1 MKNSFLFRLRHTF
14 SYFSGLKKTEM
25 ALKDKLNGRIDQFN
39 TWRTTHMSDRRFMI
53 LLSVPTGF
61 LAGAAAVII
70 KKLAHGIRDLVNLLY
85 NHVEVTYVQDTP
97 FSYSHLL
104 YFVCPAIGIL
114 LTILFCKFVLKKD
127 VGHGIPGIL
136 YAIRKNKGKVS
147 RSSTWSSIVT
157 SALTVGFGGSVG
169 LEGPSVSTGG
179 SIGSNIAQALK
190 LDYKHTIQL
199 IGMGG
204 AAALAA
210 IFQAPITGIVFAL
223 EVFMIDLSL
232 NALVPIICSSF
243 VAILTAYFF
252 LGQTVEYPAAI
263 AEGFIPSN
271 ALYYVLLGLFAGL
284 VSAYFLKVTFGVE
297 KRFKRVESPWARF
310 LIGGLMLGILIFL
323 FPALYGEG
331 YDAINMAL
339 RGGEGDYQ
347 KIFGDTWF
355 KWFMNRDFGFIDY
368 DLVFIVLFGILIL
381 LKAFA
386 TAFTFGAGG
395 VGGTFA
401 PALFIGAF
409 TGLFFASLVNHLQI
423 AELDPAKFA
432 LVGMS
437 GLVAGMLHA
446 PLTGIFLIAEIT
458 NGYALIVPLMIVSA
472 LSYAINRL
480 FFKHSIYTNSVAEKG
495 VEVTHNKDKS
505 ILNMMAI
512 NQLIETNFSPIDPDS
527 LFRDLLPLV
536 SSSKR
541 NIFPVVDKHG
551 VFCGHVLFDDVRSI
565 LFDESYYDQSI
576 QNFAVLP
583 DYVIHPDES
592 MEEIVQKFQK
602 SGKYN
607 IPVIQDGKY
616 LGYISRANVFSAYRN
631 MMSEISED

>member
-1 MKNSFLFRLRHTF
+1 MRLK
-14 SYFSGLKKTEM
+14 GKINEW
-25 ALKDKLNGRIDQFN
+25 IDQFT
-39 TWRTTHMSDRRFMI
+39 TWRTNHLTDRQFMLI
-53 LLSVPTGF
+53 LSVPAGF
-61 LAGAAAVII
+61 MAGAAAVII
-70 KKLAHGIRDLVNLLY
+70 KKLAHGIRDLVINAQF
-85 NHVEVTYVQDTP
+85 N
-97 FSYSHLL
+97 YSHFL
-104 YFVCPAIGIL
+104 YFICPAIGIL
-114 LTILFCKFVLKKD
+114 LTILFCKYILKKD

-136 YAIRKNKGKVS
+136 YAISKNKGKVS
-147 RSSTWSSIVT
+147 RSSTWSSIIT

-179 SIGSNIAQALK
+179 SIGSNIAQLLK

-232 NALVPIICSSF
+232 NAIVPIIVSSF

-271 ALYYVLLGLFAGL
+271 ALYYVGLGLFAGL
-284 VSAYFLKVTFGVE
+284 VSAYFLKVTFSVE
-297 KRFKRVESPWARF
+297 KRFKRIESPWTRF
-310 LIGGLMLGILIFL
+310 IIGATFLGILIFL

-331 YDAINMAL
+331 YEAINSAL
-339 RGGEGDYQ
+339 RGDYSPV
-347 KIFGDTWF
+347 FGNAWF
-355 KWFMNRDFGFIDY
+355 AQFKDR
-368 DLVFIVLFGILIL
+368 DLVVLILFAGMIL

-409 TGLFFASLVNHLQI
+409 TGLFFALMVNYLGI
-423 AELDPAKFA
+423 GDLDPAKFA

-472 LSYAINRL
+472 LAYAINRV
-480 FFKHSIYTNSVAEKG
+480 FFKHSIYTNAVAEQG

-505 ILNMMAI
+505 ILNMMAV
-512 NQLIETNFSPIDPDS
+512 NQLIETNFSTIDPDCT
-527 LFRDLLPLV
+527 FRDLLPLI

-551 VFCGHVLFDDVRSI
+551 IFCGHVLFDDVRAI
-565 LFDESYYDQSI
+565 LFNEENYEESI

-583 DYVIHPDES
+583 DYVIHPDEP
-592 MEEIVQKFQK
+592 MEEIVQKFNK

-607 IPVIQDGKY
+607 IPVIQHGQY
-616 LGYISRANVFSAYRN
+616 LGYMSRANVFSAYRS

>member
-1 MKNSFLFRLRHTF
+1 
-14 SYFSGLKKTEM
+14 
-25 ALKDKLNGRIDQFN
+25 
-39 TWRTTHMSDRRFMI
+39 MSDRRFML
-53 LLSVPTGF
+53 LLSIPTGF

-70 KKLAHGIRDLVNLLY
+70 KKLAHSIRDLV
-85 NHVEVTYVQDTP
+85 
-97 FSYSHLL
+97 FSAQFNYSHLL
-104 YFVCPAIGIL
+104 FFICPAIGIL
-114 LTILFCKFVLKKD
+114 LTILFCKYILKKE

-136 YAIRKNKGKVS
+136 YAISKNKGQVS
-147 RSSTWSSIVT
+147 RSSMWSSIVT

-179 SIGSNIAQALK
+179 SIGSNIAQLLK

-232 NALVPIICSSF
+232 NAIVPIIMSSF
-243 VAILTAYFF
+243 TAILTAYFF
-252 LGQTVEYPAAI
+252 LGQTVEYPAVI

-271 ALYYVLLGLFAGL
+271 AIFYIGLGLFAGL
-284 VSAYFLKVTFGVE
+284 VSAYFLKVSFGVE
-297 KRFKRVESPWARF
+297 KSFKKVKSPWVRF
-310 LIGGLMLGILIFL
+310 LVGGTFLGILIFL

-331 YDAINMAL
+331 YEAINSAL
-339 RGGEGDYQ
+339 RGDYSP
-347 KIFGDTWF
+347 IFDNPWF
-355 KWFMNRDFGFIDY
+355 AQFKDIDFVVI
-368 DLVFIVLFGILIL
+368 ILFAGMIL

-409 TGLFFASLVNHLQI
+409 TGLLFATLVNYFGI

-472 LSYAINRL
+472 LAYAINRL
-480 FFKHSIYTNSVAEKG
+480 FFSNSIYTNPVAEKG
-495 VEVTHNKDKS
+495 VVVTHNKDKS
-505 ILNMMAI
+505 ILNMMVI
-512 NQLIETNFSPIDPDS
+512 NQLIETNFSPIDPDC

-541 NIFPVVDKHG
+541 NIFPVVDKKGH
-551 VFCGHVLFDDVRSI
+551 FCGHVLFDDVRGI

-583 DYVIHPDES
+583 DYVIHPEES

-607 IPVIQDGKY
+607 IPVVRDGQY
-616 LGYISRANVFSAYRN
+616 MGYISRANVFSAYRN